1 MNVVALVMGLGLGAG
16 AMAVVHEVCRW
27 DAERRLARRLGRGSS
42 AAAAAAADPPV
53 TVPAG
58 RHHRGGLAAVPVWDG
73 GGQKIAAADPD
84 AWVYA

>member
-27 DAERRLARRLGRGSS
+27 DRERRLARRLGRGQDHV
-42 AAAAAAADPPV
+42 AAQAA
-53 TVPAG
+53 PAG
-58 RHHRGGLAAVPVWDG
+58 RHHRGGHLAALPVWDG
-73 GGQKIAAADPD
+73 GGQKVGAADPD